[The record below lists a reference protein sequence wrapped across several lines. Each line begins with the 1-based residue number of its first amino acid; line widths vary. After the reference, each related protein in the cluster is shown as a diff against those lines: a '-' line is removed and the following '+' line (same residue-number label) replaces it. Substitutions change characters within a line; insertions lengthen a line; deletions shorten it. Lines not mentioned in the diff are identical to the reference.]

1 MNFKT
6 ILILILVCISSIQ
19 CNNVKSKKVSV
30 AVRPKKVQ
38 YLVKENTVTDI
49 DGNSYNSV
57 VINGREW
64 MTSNLRVTRFND
76 STPIIQ
82 IKNEKELEK
91 FLWEKNYNYVNY
103 DSLLVTDYGLYYN
116 YETVETEKLCPD
128 GWHVASKEDW
138 SDGLMIFVLN
148 KGDNTAK
155 DYYPERDLRSK
166 TGWYYPDMNG
176 NDKYKLNILPS
187 GIRDETGKVVDFGKA
202 AGFWTSTHKGGY
214 RACMFN
220 TGGGMGIRSL
230 DELYGQA
237 VRCVKNKKEQE
248 VLRDEF

>member
-1 MNFKT
+1 MSLIIMSCGGNHKT
-6 ILILILVCISSIQ
+6 KTVQ
-19 CNNVKSKKVSV
+19 TSKEKVSV
-30 AVRPKKVQ
+30 PKKEV
-38 YLVKENTVTDI
+38 YIIKKDAVKDI

-82 IKNEKELEK
+82 VKNEKELDK
-91 FLWEKNYNYVNY
+91 YLWDKNYSYVNY

-116 YETVETEKLCPD
+116 YETVKTEKLCPD

-155 DYYPERDLRSK
+155 NYYPERDLRSK
-166 TGWYYPDMNG
+166 TDWYYSDMNG

-187 GIRDETGKVVDFGKA
+187 GIRDETGKIVDFGKA
-202 AGFWTSTHKGGY
+202 AGFWTSTSDGNGN

-220 TGGGMGIRSL
+220 TGGGMGIRVL
-230 DELYGQA
+230 DGRYGQA
-237 VRCVKNKKEQE
+237 VRCVKDRKKSE
-248 VLRDEF
+248 

>member
-1 MNFKT
+1 MIFKILST
-6 ILILILVCISSIQ
+6 ITTLYLSLIIIS
-19 CNNVKSKKVSV
+19 CGGNKTK
-30 AVRPKKVQ
+30 AVQTEKEKLPVPKKEE
-38 YLVKENTVTDI
+38 YIIKKDAVKDI

-82 IKNEKELEK
+82 VKNGKELDK
-91 FLWEKNYNYVNY
+91 YLWEKNYSYVNY

-138 SDGLMIFVLN
+138 V
-148 KGDNTAK
+148 KGIIQYTRDEIEDK
-155 DYYPERDLRSK
+155 FYERELRSK
-166 TGWYYPDMNG
+166 AGWYYPDMNG

-187 GIRDETGKVVDFGKA
+187 GGRDETGKIVDFGKA
-202 AGFWTSTHKGGY
+202 AAFWTSTGDGGC
-214 RACMFN
+214 RACVFN
-220 TGGGMGIRSL
+220 TGGHGDQS
-230 DELYGQA
+230 
-237 VRCVKNKKEQE
+237 VRWE
-248 VLRDEF
+248 VWSSCTLC